1 MVKHSI
7 NGFTL
12 VEVIMVMVICGVLAA
27 IAVPKFISFRQ
38 EAILAAEK
46 QVVSNVKIGVNS
58 YYIESVTNGR
68 TPLNVPVL
76 DDATNTFASKD
87 NPFFTFVLQSPGVIG
102 SGWRKVIANAYQGPS
117 GLFYFY
123 DSSAGRFLE
132 RVVLSDDILQL
143 LQLRAEDIT
152 ADILNQLNSQ
162 NPITFSNGRTLIG
175 GSAVLTPRSGR
186 EPTLSGTDT
195 RQETFSYFS
204 STVTAKIAGEYA
216 GYASRINVGYYTV
229 DPLTGQKTLHQI
241 FSGPD
246 ATGAQNSF
254 TVAPGQVVGFY
265 FTTPQGAGYTYYS
278 QIGSNPDGKEHIKV
292 YQNEGVRTITL
303 GLEDLYGGG
312 DGDFQDMIITV
323 SY

>member
-1 MVKHSI
+1 MGKSSG

-12 VEVIMVMVICGVLAA
+12 IELIMVMVICGVLAA
-27 IAVPKFISFRQ
+27 VAVPKFISFRQ

-46 QVVSNVKIGVNS
+46 QVVSNLKIGINS
-58 YYIESVTNGR
+58 YYIESVTRGR

-76 DDATNTFASKD
+76 DDATNTFASND
-87 NPFFTFVLQSPGVIG
+87 NPFFTFVLQSPGVTG

-123 DSSAGRFLE
+123 DSYAGTILE

-162 NPITFSNGRTLIG
+162 SSIEFSNGRTLIG
-175 GSAVLTPRSGR
+175 GSAVLTLRPPR
-186 EPTLSGTDT
+186 EPTLIGTDT

-216 GYASRINVGYYTV
+216 GYAPYIQVGYYTI
-229 DPLTGQKTLHQI
+229 DPITGQKDLHEI
-241 FSGPD
+241 FAGID
-246 ATGAQNSF
+246 AKDAQKNF

-265 FTTPQGAGYTYYS
+265 FTTPQRTGYTYYS
-278 QIGSNPDGKEHIKV
+278 QISSNPDGKEHIKV
-292 YQNEGVRTITL
+292 YQNEGTRTLTL